1 MIADHL
7 LERLQGVR
15 QRGPDRWVAVCP
27 AHQDRDPS
35 LSIRDQGDRV
45 LVHCFAGCSPLAI
58 VEAIGLELKNLF
70 APTADFKPQPR
81 RTPPEELL
89 HARFLIALGRAS
101 LEQGQALAAADQVK
115 MMAALD
121 LVRRAGRHG

>member
-27 AHQDRDPS
+27 AHADSDPS
-35 LSIRDQGDRV
+35 LSIRDQGDRI

-58 VEAIGLELKNLF
+58 VEAIGLEMRDLF
-70 APTADFKPQPR
+70 PPNADFTPQPSR
-81 RTPPEELL
+81 IPPEELL
-89 HARFLIALGRAS
+89 HAEFLIALGRAS
-101 LEQGQALAAADQVK
+101 LEQGQAIAAADQVK
-115 MMAALD
+115 MIAALD